1 MATTL
6 TVLLAGVNKTSP
18 VVKQVQKDIEKLGG
32 TVSVF
37 NKKQQKETKETEV
50 GFEKVGKV
58 LKGFGGVA
66 REAAEGGG
74 LLGRALG
81 LLGVGG
87 IAGLATAG
95 IGAVTFGAL
104 KLAEGYGKAALALRD
119 TSEASGFTEAS
130 IELIGAG
137 AKRAGV
143 DVKTTQGALY
153 NFSQALFHAAYEG
166 GPASVAFTKMG
177 VDLSKVRD
185 GTLSTEDA
193 FYRYQD
199 AIRQQVNP
207 ATQQMLAQLAG
218 VQDLMPAIRHN
229 LIDLENAAKDAGD
242 ELSPGAREKAKE
254 LGVQLLA
261 LHSATDALG
270 TEFEEVTVGPLTRLV
285 EGLAAAIKYA
295 KGAADSFSEFQ
306 KEAADAEAHG
316 KSFYEFMQ
324 EKGKNAHA
332 GPDTGIGA
340 TGVPL
345 PRSALGPQRGHP
357 TADPDDVAAP
367 GEPSKSL
374 IDRLS
379 AIKGAAGQG
388 ATEGSSGDIQK
399 LMALG
404 WTQQQAEGLEA
415 NVIAESGGKAN
426 AVGDNGAA
434 YGLFQWHKDRQEAF
448 NRWAGHDIRG
458 SSKDEQLAFADY
470 ELRQGG
476 EKAAGDR
483 LKAQTTA
490 RESGATVSRYYERPA
505 DAEGGAA
512 NRGSLAQK
520 LDDESVASRFYPKQ
534 AAPVQTA
541 QTPDKAAPEYTGVMT
556 DTGQGWKAETE
567 QAPDDKPPTAQQL
580 DSQARAADASKSLD
594 RMQLDIQM
602 SNVQPGTEVTARD
615 GNGKNIPARVQ
626 YSMDPGLVTGY

>member
-32 TVSVF
+32 TVTSF

-295 KGAADSFSEFQ
+295 KGAADSFSDFQ
-306 KEAADAEAHG
+306 KEAADAQAQG
-316 KSFYEFMQ
+316 KSFYDFMQ

-332 GPDTGIGA
+332 GPDTGSGASGAPLAPQSLGPRRPTLDSTPSA
-340 TGVPL
+340 TG
-345 PRSALGPQRGHP
+345 
-357 TADPDDVAAP
+357 PDDVAAP
-367 GEPSKSL
+367 GEASKSL
-374 IDRLS
+374 SDRL
-379 AIKGAAGQG
+379 AKIKGAVDAG
-388 ATEGSSGDIQK
+388 ATSGPSGDIEK

-404 WTQQQAEGLEA
+404 WTRQQATGLAAGFMREDP
-415 NVIAESGGKAN
+415 SGDPHKL
-426 AVGDNGAA
+426 GDNGAA
-434 YGLFQWHKDRQEAF
+434 IGKGQWHKDRQDAF
-448 NRWAGHDIRG
+448 ARWAGHDMRQATA
-458 SSKDEQLAFADY
+458 DEELAFSDY
-470 ELRQGG
+470 ELREGG

-483 LKAQTTA
+483 LKAQTTSA
-490 RESGATVSRYYERPA
+490 GSAGVASRYYERPA
-505 DAEGGAA
+505 DAEGEASKRAA
-512 NRGSLAQK
+512 IAQR
-520 LDDESVASRFYPKQ
+520 LDDESVAARFYPKQ
-534 AAPVQTA
+534 GA
-541 QTPDKAAPEYTGVMT
+541 
-556 DTGQGWKAETE
+556 
-567 QAPDDKPPTAQQL
+567 PPTAQQL

-602 SNVQPGTEVTARD
+602 SNAPPGTEVTARD